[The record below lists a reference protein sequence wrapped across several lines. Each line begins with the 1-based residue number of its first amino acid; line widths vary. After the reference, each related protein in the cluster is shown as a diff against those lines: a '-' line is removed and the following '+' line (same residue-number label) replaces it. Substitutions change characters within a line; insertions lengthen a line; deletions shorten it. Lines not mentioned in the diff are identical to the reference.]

1 MMRSA
6 FVASAILAVLATWA
20 CMALADATDLYI
32 NQLKDPN
39 PDVRAKAAFELSCG

>member
-1 MMRSA
+1 MRCSTRA
-6 FVASAILAVLATWA
+6 ASVILLTLMAWVSGAWA
-20 CMALADATDLYI
+20 DTTDSYI

>member
-1 MMRSA
+1 MKRSA
-6 FVASAILAVLATWA
+6 IAASVILAVLTVWVCTAV
-20 CMALADATDLYI
+20 ADTTDSYI

>member
-1 MMRSA
+1 MRRWA
-6 FVASAILAVLATWA
+6 LVTPVILAALVAWGCGAWA
-20 CMALADATDLYI
+20 DTTDSYI

>member
-1 MMRSA
+1 MKRSTLIIS
-6 FVASAILAVLATWA
+6 VILAALAGWV
-20 CMALADATDLYI
+20 CGALADTTDSYI

>member
-1 MMRSA
+1 MKQSA
-6 FVASAILAVLATWA
+6 LVLSVILAALGMWA
-20 CMALADATDLYI
+20 CGAAADTTDSYI